1 MSSSLPSPKIQRRGD
16 ETRRRLI
23 DATKGLLAEFDFQT
37 VTLEQIS
44 SRVGVAKSSIL
55 WHFGSKE
62 ALLTEAVFDLFEE
75 IDSKLKLE
83 KSNLETVEER
93 VRYLLTAV
101 AEYFVANP
109 TAKGVIIS
117 LIFNQRVN
125 GDIRTRIN
133 EQWEQ
138 HIAEVQEFVSGDD
151 HTISHDCAAAM
162 LALMHGAYIQW
173 FLRGCP
179 DDFVTGLPAMT
190 EAMCRELAT
199 MTTSEALKR

>member
-1 MSSSLPSPKIQRRGD
+1 MSSSLPSPKKQRRGD

-23 DATKGLLAEFDFQT
+23 DATKGLLAEFDFET
-37 VTLEQIS
+37 VTLDQIA

-93 VRYLLTAV
+93 VRYLFTAV
-101 AEYFVANP
+101 ADYFVANP
-109 TAKGVIIS
+109 SAKGVIIS

-125 GDIRTRIN
+125 GEIRARIN

-138 HIAEVQEFVSGDD
+138 HIAEIQEFVSGDD
-151 HTISHDCAAAM
+151 YTISHDCAAAM
-162 LALMHGAYIQW
+162 LAMMHGAYIQW

-179 DDFVTGLPAMT
+179 DDFATELPAMT

-199 MTTSEALKR
+199 MTTSEASKR

>member
-1 MSSSLPSPKIQRRGD
+1 MSSNVQPLKRQRRGD

-23 DATKGLLAEFDFQT
+23 DATKRLLAEFDFQT
-37 VTLEQIS
+37 VTLDQVAAS
-44 SRVGVAKSSIL
+44 VGVAKSSIL

-83 KSNLETVEER
+83 KSNIGTVEER
-93 VRYLLTAV
+93 VRYLFAAV
-101 AEYFVANP
+101 AEYFIANP
-109 TAKGVIIS
+109 TAKGVILA
-117 LIFNQRVN
+117 LIFNQQVN
-125 GDIRTRIN
+125 GEIKARIH

-138 HIAEVQEFVSGDD
+138 HITEIQEFLSGDD

-173 FLRGCP
+173 ILRGRP
-179 DDFVTGLPAMT
+179 DGFATELPSMT
-190 EAMCRELAT
+190 ESLCAELVAMASKEHSRG
-199 MTTSEALKR
+199 

>member
-1 MSSSLPSPKIQRRGD
+1 MSSSLPSPKRQRRGD
-16 ETRRRLI
+16 QTRRRLI

-37 VTLEQIS
+37 VTLDQIS

-93 VRYLLTAV
+93 VRYLCAAV

-109 TAKGVIIS
+109 TAKGVIVS

-125 GDIRTRIN
+125 GEIRARIS

-138 HIAEVQEFVSGDD
+138 HIAEIQDFLSGDD
-151 HTISHDCAAAM
+151 HTISRHCASAM
-162 LALMHGAYIQW
+162 LALMHGAYMQW

-179 DDFVTGLPAMT
+179 DGFATELPAMT
-190 EAMCRELAT
+190 EAMCKELAA
-199 MTTSEALKR
+199 MTASRASKR

>member
-1 MSSSLPSPKIQRRGD
+1 MSSNVQPLKRQRRGD

-23 DATKGLLAEFDFQT
+23 DATKRLLAEFDFQT
-37 VTLEQIS
+37 VTLDQVAAS
-44 SRVGVAKSSIL
+44 VGVAKSSIL

-93 VRYLLTAV
+93 VRYLGTAV

-125 GDIRTRIN
+125 GEIRARIN

-138 HIAEVQEFVSGDD
+138 HIAEIREFVSGDD
-151 HTISHDCAAAM
+151 HAISHDCAAAM

-173 FLRGCP
+173 FLRGSP
-179 DDFVTGLPAMT
+179 DDFATELPALT
-190 EAMCRELAT
+190 EALCRELAAS
-199 MTTSEALKR
+199 TTSAVSKG